1 MTQWRRGGSPPPL
14 PPYKVL
20 VVGSLLYILLG
31 LWISTDQKVVE
42 ELLQCNN
49 NLKDVVGDN

>member
-1 MTQWRRGGSPPPL
+1 MEEGGSPPHL